1 MGVKM
6 PDFLGL
12 VSKLFS
18 NEPLERLM
26 FMIIIFALAVIF
38 TPDHIQHVIND
49 KIGIPYSYQIVM
61 FAASFVLAI
70 NMQRA
75 FFFARNFLRE
85 RKEAKRKKGLYE
97 YVNQVIDSFNEEQME
112 LMRVALSR
120 QYPMIHAQRNDKNIA
135 ELVKYKVL
143 SPMDGQMLPHEA
155 PMSMLQ
161 VTDIFW
167 NVMMSRWNG
176 YSGEIE

>member
-1 MGVKM
+1 M

-26 FMIIIFALAVIF
+26 FMVIIFGLFLFF
-38 TPDHIQHVIND
+38 TPDHVQHIVNE
-49 KIGIPYSYQIVM
+49 KIGIPYSYQVVM
-61 FAASFVLAI
+61 FAVSFVLAI

-75 FFFARNFLRE
+75 FFFTRRVLRE
-85 RKEAKRKKGLYE
+85 RKKTKRDRALLSS
-97 YVNQVIDSFNEEQME
+97 VNQVIDSFNEEQME

-120 QYPMIHAQRNDKNIA
+120 QFRIIHAQRDDKNIA
-135 ELVKYKVL
+135 QLVKYKVL
-143 SPMDGQMLPHEA
+143 TPTNGQLLPHEM

-161 VTDIFW
+161 ITDIFW
-167 NVMMSRWNG
+167 NVMQSRWNA
-176 YSGEIE
+176 YSGRIE